1 MHICVNSVQSFR
13 PKPELRAQEIPP
25 PVLRQFVTFAG
36 VGAIATALHYM
47 VLVTC
52 ASGFALDPVLSAT
65 LGYLAGAVISYW
77 INYTVTFRS
86 TRRHRDAIVR
96 FGAVAVVGLIINTA
110 TVNFGISELSLHYFL
125 AQVLAT
131 LIVLIWNFI
140 ANKIWTF

>member
-1 MHICVNSVQSFR
+1 MQRLRPRPQLVVQ
-13 PKPELRAQEIPP
+13 ENLP

-36 VGAIATALHYM
+36 VGAIATALHYV

-52 ASGFALDPVLSAT
+52 ASGFSLDPVLSAT